1 MLVRL
6 GEIFPYFTVPKFKT
20 IEPFHKILSSMKN
33 VISHFLYVLFVL
45 LLVVSVNN
53 CSDPEEKIEIPEET
67 GKTNPP
73 DDEKP
78 GGDDPGDTD
87 PGDTD
92 PTENLNVDKT
102 GGTIFKEEFKLVIPS
117 DAFPA
122 SVTME
127 ITAQTKGSVMNEF
140 EASPYYKVKLP
151 RNFTKPLRI
160 ELPTDTEI
168 SQGDVYFRFSAPG
181 VEISSQQESVSTIWI
196 KGVKD
201 GDVYYAELEPFEEIS
216 DETGEL
222 IVGLVKDYQESDDSE
237 TRAITSEKKC
247 VVYAPRYYHEES
259 RDIALHVEEAIKQ
272 LEAIG
277 FSFAKR
283 NKQIQVEVKKLSGP
297 DAYGYFIPSRYSSD
311 WNSLVINSQ
320 KLSEKEEIK
329 RTIMHEM
336 THFVQYYY
344 DPRWVVTKSFVGG
357 DFLWMDEAVAVW
369 AESLYVEGIS
379 SVQLGNQ
386 FCPLEGFSP
395 LTGEEKNAH
404 GYGMAGLVRWIADRY
419 GNDKIVEL
427 HKQQEAGATSVYD
440 AFDDAFPDLFVEY
453 GIFLKD
459 YIRANGVKDLLQ
471 GVSRNKMYLNSMN
484 EVKSKEPIG
493 CKPYSAFIERIN
505 IDPDFALPDG
515 KISLSINVEG
525 GMDGGKGQICELY
538 RYDNEKKEIIFVD
551 EFFDSYQYEEVAAL
565 QEKKDMLFVVYY
577 HAYNKESDVIMT
589 VRLEEKL
596 EFATGKIKLTI
607 DELNNYNGFYSA
619 TFADELVVPFEEMK
633 GTSRYVNDKVIFTS
647 SSTYTNTWSSIFD
660 KGDCTWEITL
670 EIDAKSLKILKGSAS
685 NVSNIYNRSGA
696 LTRKQSYTLS
706 FKDVPYIRTYTD
718 GNNRSYRFG
727 ATESNGNIENFVTA
741 FGNTLEEMTWD
752 GWKTKEVNSWKPN
765 TKWSISV
772 SLDTK

>member
-1 MLVRL
+1 MTNLKLKKGTRNKSIL
-6 GEIFPYFTVPKFKT
+6 LNILLLLFFTVT
-20 IEPFHKILSSMKN
+20 IQQCSS
-33 VISHFLYVLFVL
+33 
-45 LLVVSVNN
+45 
-53 CSDPEEKIEIPEET
+53 PEEEIILAVEEGQT
-67 GKTNPP
+67 KP
-73 DDEKP
+73 DNENP

-87 PGDTD
+87 PGDQE
-92 PTENLNVDKT
+92 PAENLNVDKT

-196 KGVKD
+196 KGVKE
-201 GDVYYAELEPFEEIS
+201 GDLYYAELEPFEEIS

-247 VVYAPRYYHEES
+247 VVYAPRFYHEES

-344 DPRWVVTKSFVGG
+344 DPRWLVTKSFVGG

-404 GYGMAGLVRWIADRY
+404 GYGMAGLVRWMANRY

-440 AFDDAFPDLFVEY
+440 AFDDAFPDLFLEY

-459 YIRANGVKDLLQ
+459 YIRENGVKDLLQ

-515 KISLSINVEG
+515 KITLSINVEG

-551 EFFDSYQYEEVAAL
+551 EFLDSYQYEEVAAL

>member
-1 MLVRL
+1 M
-6 GEIFPYFTVPKFKT
+6 IFNVVFTVT
-20 IEPFHKILSSMKN
+20 IQQCSS
-33 VISHFLYVLFVL
+33 
-45 LLVVSVNN
+45 
-53 CSDPEEKIEIPEET
+53 PEEEIILPVEEGQT
-67 GKTNPP
+67 KP
-73 DDEKP
+73 DNENP

-87 PGDTD
+87 PGDQE
-92 PTENLNVDKT
+92 PAENLNVDKT

-196 KGVKD
+196 KGVKE
-201 GDVYYAELEPFEEIS
+201 GDLYYAELEPFEEIS

-222 IVGLVKDYQESDDSE
+222 IVGLVKDYQESDDSG

-247 VVYAPRYYHEES
+247 VVYAPRFYHEES

-344 DPRWVVTKSFVGG
+344 DPRWLVTKSFVGG

-404 GYGMAGLVRWIADRY
+404 GYGMAGLVRWMANRY

-440 AFDDAFPDLFVEY
+440 AFDDAFPDLFLEY

-459 YIRANGVKDLLQ
+459 YIRENGVKDLLQ

-515 KISLSINVEG
+515 KITLSINVEG

-551 EFFDSYQYEEVAAL
+551 EFLDSYQYEEVAAL

>member
-1 MLVRL
+1 MTNLKLKKGTRNKSIL
-6 GEIFPYFTVPKFKT
+6 LNILLLLFFTVT
-20 IEPFHKILSSMKN
+20 IQQCSS
-33 VISHFLYVLFVL
+33 
-45 LLVVSVNN
+45 
-53 CSDPEEKIEIPEET
+53 PEEEIIIPDKQGQT
-67 GKTNPP
+67 KP

-87 PGDTD
+87 PGDQE
-92 PTENLNVDKT
+92 PAENLNVDKT
-102 GGTIFKEEFKLVIPS
+102 GGTIFKEEFKLVIPA

-127 ITAQTKGSVMNEF
+127 ITAQAKGSVMNEF
-140 EASPYYKVKLP
+140 EASPFYKVKLP

-196 KGVKD
+196 KGVKE
-201 GDVYYAELEPFEEIS
+201 GAVYYADLVPFEEAS
-216 DETGEL
+216 GETGEL

-247 VVYAPRYYHEES
+247 VVYAPRFYHEES
-259 RDIALHVEEAIKQ
+259 RDIALHMEEVIKR

-283 NKQIQVEVKKLSGP
+283 NKQIQVEVKKLSGA

-344 DPRWVVTKSFVGG
+344 DPRWLVTKSFVGG

-404 GYGMAGLVRWIADRY
+404 GYGMAGLVRWMANRY

-440 AFDDAFPDLFVEY
+440 AFDDAFPDLFLEY

-459 YIRANGVKDLLQ
+459 YIRENGVKDLLQ
-471 GVSRNKMYLNSMN
+471 GIGRGKMFINSMN
-484 EVKSKEPIG
+484 EVKSNEPIG
-493 CKPYSAFIERIN
+493 IKPHSTFIERIS
-505 IDPDFALPDG
+505 IDPDYKLPD
-515 KISLSINVEG
+515 KVTLSIKVEG

-551 EFFDSYQYEEVAAL
+551 EFFDSYQYEEVSAL

-577 HAYNKESDVIMT
+577 HPFNKERDVTMT

-607 DELNNYNGFYSA
+607 DQLNNYNGFYSA
-619 TFADELVVPFEEMK
+619 SFADELVVPFEEMK
-633 GTSRYVNDKVIFTS
+633 GTSRYVKDKVIFTS
-647 SSTYTNTWSSIFD
+647 SSTYTNTWSSMFD

-741 FGNTLEEMTWD
+741 FGNTLGEMTWD

>member
-1 MLVRL
+1 
-6 GEIFPYFTVPKFKT
+6 
-20 IEPFHKILSSMKN
+20 
-33 VISHFLYVLFVL
+33 
-45 LLVVSVNN
+45 
-53 CSDPEEKIEIPEET
+53 
-67 GKTNPP
+67 
-73 DDEKP
+73 
-78 GGDDPGDTD
+78 
-87 PGDTD
+87 
-92 PTENLNVDKT
+92 
-102 GGTIFKEEFKLVIPS
+102 
-117 DAFPA
+117 
-122 SVTME
+122 
-127 ITAQTKGSVMNEF
+127 
-140 EASPYYKVKLP
+140 
-151 RNFTKPLRI
+151 
-160 ELPTDTEI
+160 
-168 SQGDVYFRFSAPG
+168 
-181 VEISSQQESVSTIWI
+181 
-196 KGVKD
+196 
-201 GDVYYAELEPFEEIS
+201 
-216 DETGEL
+216 
-222 IVGLVKDYQESDDSE
+222 
-237 TRAITSEKKC
+237 
-247 VVYAPRYYHEES
+247 
-259 RDIALHVEEAIKQ
+259 
-272 LEAIG
+272 
-277 FSFAKR
+277 
-283 NKQIQVEVKKLSGP
+283 VEVKKLSGA

-515 KISLSINVEG
+515 KITLSINVEG

-551 EFFDSYQYEEVAAL
+551 EFLDSYQYEEVAAL

>member
-1 MLVRL
+1 MTNLKLKKGTRNKSIL
-6 GEIFPYFTVPKFKT
+6 LNILLLLFFTVT
-20 IEPFHKILSSMKN
+20 IQQCSS
-33 VISHFLYVLFVL
+33 
-45 LLVVSVNN
+45 
-53 CSDPEEKIEIPEET
+53 PEEEIILPVEEGQT
-67 GKTNPP
+67 KP
-73 DDEKP
+73 DNENP

-87 PGDTD
+87 PGDQE
-92 PTENLNVDKT
+92 PAENLNVDKT

-196 KGVKD
+196 KGVKE
-201 GDVYYAELEPFEEIS
+201 GDLYYAELEPFEEIS

-222 IVGLVKDYQESDDSE
+222 IVGLVKDYQESDDSG

-247 VVYAPRYYHEES
+247 VVYAPRFYHEES

-344 DPRWVVTKSFVGG
+344 DPRWLVTKSFVGG

-404 GYGMAGLVRWIADRY
+404 GYGMAGLVRWMANRY

-440 AFDDAFPDLFVEY
+440 AFDDAFPDLFLEY

-459 YIRANGVKDLLQ
+459 YIRENGVKDLLQ

-515 KISLSINVEG
+515 KITLSINVEG

-551 EFFDSYQYEEVAAL
+551 EFLDSYQYEEVAAL

>member
-1 MLVRL
+1 
-6 GEIFPYFTVPKFKT
+6 
-20 IEPFHKILSSMKN
+20 MKN

-53 CSDPEEKIEIPEET
+53 CSDPKEKIEIPEET

-87 PGDTD
+87 P
-92 PTENLNVDKT
+92 TENLNVDKT
-102 GGTIFKEEFKLVIPS
+102 GGTIFKEEFKLVIPA

-127 ITAQTKGSVMNEF
+127 ITAQAKGSVMNEF
-140 EASPYYKVKLP
+140 EASPFYKVKLP

-196 KGVKD
+196 KGVKE
-201 GDVYYAELEPFEEIS
+201 GDIYYAELEPFEEIS

-259 RDIALHVEEAIKQ
+259 KDIALHVEEAIKQ

-471 GVSRNKMYLNSMN
+471 GVMRNKMYLNSMN

-493 CKPYSAFIERIN
+493 CRPYSAFIERIN

-596 EFATGKIKLTI
+596 EFVSGRIRLSI
-607 DELNNYNGFYSA
+607 NELNNYSGIIATFPDESVVPITSA
-619 TFADELVVPFEEMK
+619 T
-633 GTSRYVNDKVIFTS
+633 GTTSYSGNRVIYTSNSSYSYDKWK
-647 SSTYTNTWSSIFD
+647 YE
-660 KGDCTWEITL
+660 WEISI
-670 EIDAKSLKILKGSAS
+670 EIDAVSRKILKGTARDILSG
-685 NVSNIYNRSGA
+685 YNDRAGDPDRGELELRRTISI
-696 LTRKQSYTLS
+696 S
-706 FKDVPYIRTYTD
+706 FKDIPYILVMNDDSYQYQADYGDGSIDTY
-718 GNNRSYRFG
+718 
-727 ATESNGNIENFVTA
+727 VTA
-741 FGNTLEEMTWD
+741 FSYKLEEEGIN
-752 GWKTKEVNSWKPN
+752 GWTTKTVTSWKPN
-765 TKWSISV
+765 TEWSLSIA
-772 SLDTK
+772 LYTQ

>member
-1 MLVRL
+1 MKSIVQAFSFRKVELRNFLCIVFMFIL
-6 GEIFPYFTVPKFKT
+6 IVS
-20 IEPFHKILSSMKN
+20 FHHCAS
-33 VISHFLYVLFVL
+33 
-45 LLVVSVNN
+45 
-53 CSDPEEKIEIPEET
+53 PEEVIDHTEET

-87 PGDTD
+87 PA
-92 PTENLNVDKT
+92 ENLNVDKT
-102 GGTIFKEEFKLVIPS
+102 GGTIFKEEFKLVIPAN
-117 DAFPA
+117 AFPA

-127 ITAQTKGSVMNEF
+127 ITAQAKGSVMNEF

-151 RNFTKPLRI
+151 RNFSKPLRI

-168 SQGDVYFRFSAPG
+168 SQGEVYFRFSAPG

-196 KGVKD
+196 KGVKE
-201 GDVYYAELEPFEEIS
+201 GAVYYADLVPFEEAS
-216 DETGEL
+216 GETGEL

-259 RDIALHVEEAIKQ
+259 RDIALHVEEAIKR

-283 NKQIQVEVKKLSGP
+283 SKQIQVEVKKLSGA

-404 GYGMAGLVRWIADRY
+404 GYGMAGLVRWMANRY

-440 AFDDAFPDLFVEY
+440 AFDDAFPDLFLEY

-459 YIRANGVKDLLQ
+459 YIRENGVKDLLQ
-471 GVSRNKMYLNSMN
+471 GVGRNKMYLNSMN

-515 KISLSINVEG
+515 KITLSINVEG

-741 FGNTLEEMTWD
+741 FSNTLEEMTWD

>member
-1 MLVRL
+1 MTNLKLKKGTRNKSIL
-6 GEIFPYFTVPKFKT
+6 LNILLLLFFTVT
-20 IEPFHKILSSMKN
+20 IQQCSS
-33 VISHFLYVLFVL
+33 
-45 LLVVSVNN
+45 
-53 CSDPEEKIEIPEET
+53 PEEEIII
-67 GKTNPP
+67 P
-73 DDEKP
+73 DKQGQTKPDNENP

-87 PGDTD
+87 PGDQE
-92 PTENLNVDKT
+92 PAENLNVDKT
-102 GGTIFKEEFKLVIPS
+102 GGTIFKEEFKLVIPA

-127 ITAQTKGSVMNEF
+127 ITAQAKGSVMNEF
-140 EASPYYKVKLP
+140 EASPFYKVKLP

-196 KGVKD
+196 KGVKE
-201 GDVYYAELEPFEEIS
+201 GAVYYADLVPFEEAS
-216 DETGEL
+216 GETGEL

-283 NKQIQVEVKKLSGP
+283 NKQIQVEVKKLSGA

-344 DPRWVVTKSFVGG
+344 DPRWLVTKSFVGG

-440 AFDDAFPDLFVEY
+440 AFDDAFPDLFLEY

-459 YIRANGVKDLLQ
+459 YIRENGVKDLLQ
-471 GVSRNKMYLNSMN
+471 GIGRGKMFINSMN
-484 EVKSKEPIG
+484 EVKSNEPIG
-493 CKPYSAFIERIN
+493 IKPHSTFIERIS
-505 IDPDFALPDG
+505 IDPDYKLPD
-515 KISLSINVEG
+515 KVTLSIKVEG

-551 EFFDSYQYEEVAAL
+551 EFFDSYEYEEVSAL

-577 HAYNKESDVIMT
+577 HPFNKERDVTMT

-607 DELNNYNGFYSA
+607 DQLNNYNGFYSA
-619 TFADELVVPFEEMK
+619 SFADELVVPFEEMK
-633 GTSRYVNDKVIFTS
+633 GTSRYVKDKVIFTS
-647 SSTYTNTWSSIFD
+647 SSTYTNTWSSMFD

-670 EIDAKSLKILKGSAS
+670 EIDTKSLKILKGSAS

-727 ATESNGNIENFVTA
+727 ASESNGNIENFVTA
-741 FGNTLEEMTWD
+741 FSNSLGEMTWD
-752 GWKTKEVNSWKPN
+752 GWKTKEVNSWKP
-765 TKWSISV
+765 
-772 SLDTK
+772 

>member
-1 MLVRL
+1 MTNLKLKKGTRNKSIL
-6 GEIFPYFTVPKFKT
+6 LNILLLLFFTVT
-20 IEPFHKILSSMKN
+20 IQQCSS
-33 VISHFLYVLFVL
+33 
-45 LLVVSVNN
+45 
-53 CSDPEEKIEIPEET
+53 PEEEIILPVEEGQT
-67 GKTNPP
+67 KP
-73 DDEKP
+73 DNENP

-87 PGDTD
+87 PGDQE
-92 PTENLNVDKT
+92 PAENLNVDKT

-127 ITAQTKGSVMNEF
+127 ITAQAKGSVMNEF

-196 KGVKD
+196 KGVKE
-201 GDVYYAELEPFEEIS
+201 GDLYYAELEPFEEIS

-247 VVYAPRYYHEES
+247 VVYAPRFYHEES

-344 DPRWVVTKSFVGG
+344 DPRWLVTKSFVGG

-404 GYGMAGLVRWIADRY
+404 GYGMAGLVRWMANRY

-440 AFDDAFPDLFVEY
+440 AFDDAFPDLFLEY

-459 YIRANGVKDLLQ
+459 YIRENGVKDLLQ

-515 KISLSINVEG
+515 KITLSINVEG

-551 EFFDSYQYEEVAAL
+551 EFLDSYQYEEVAAL

>member
-1 MLVRL
+1 MTTFRQTVKKGTKNKNILL
-6 GEIFPYFTVPKFKT
+6 STLLLLFFTVT
-20 IEPFHKILSSMKN
+20 IQQCSS
-33 VISHFLYVLFVL
+33 
-45 LLVVSVNN
+45 
-53 CSDPEEKIEIPEET
+53 PEEINKIPEEQ
-67 GKTNPP
+67 GKQDPP
-73 DDEKP
+73 NEEKP
-78 GGDDPGDTD
+78 GDTG
-87 PGDTD
+87 PK
-92 PTENLNVDKT
+92 ENNKVDKS
-102 GGTIFKEEFKLVIPS
+102 GGKIFKDKITIVVPA
-117 DAFPA
+117 DAFTT

-127 ITAQTKGSVMNEF
+127 ITTQASGAVMGEF
-140 EASPYYKVKLP
+140 EASPYYKIKLP
-151 RNFTKPLRI
+151 RNFSKPLKI
-160 ELPTDTEI
+160 ELPANAEI
-168 SQGDVYFRFSAPG
+168 ANGDAYFRFSAPG
-181 VEISSQQESVSTIWI
+181 VEISSQQESASTLWI
-196 KGVKD
+196 KGVKE
-201 GDVYYAELEPFEEIS
+201 GDSYTATLNPFEEIS

-222 IVGLVKDYQESDDSE
+222 IVGLVKDYQESDGSE
-237 TRAITSEKKC
+237 SRAITSEKKC

-259 RDIALHVEEAIKQ
+259 RNIALHVEEAIKR

-283 NKQIQVEVKKLSGP
+283 NKQIQVEVKKLSGA

-329 RTIMHEM
+329 RTVMHEM

-427 HKQQEAGATSVYD
+427 HKQQEAGSTSVYD

-493 CKPYSAFIERIN
+493 CKPYSAFIERVN

-515 KISLSINVEG
+515 KITLSINVEG

-577 HAYNKESDVIMT
+577 HAFNKESDVIMT

-706 FKDVPYIRTYTD
+706 FKDVPYIKTYTD

-727 ATESNGNIENFVTA
+727 ATESNGSIENFVTA

-772 SLDTK
+772 ALDTK